1 MKPRRF
7 LQREKV
13 VCNEHAKDEGWR
25 ISIQKAQ
32 EGDKSERDALVIDN
46 FGLIYMVLKRFSGR
60 GYEQE
65 DLFQIGV
72 IGLLKAI
79 DKFDL
84 SRELS
89 FSTYAVPMIIG
100 EIRRFLRDDGMIH
113 VSRQIKDNAR
123 RIASVK
129 EHLKKMNNCD
139 PTIAELEEETG
150 LSADEI
156 LMAIEATSEVESI
169 YQPIGSVHDG
179 SQTLLVDQIEDSKKN
194 ETELINQLT
203 VIQMLERLEAKER
216 KLVELRYLE
225 GKTQS
230 ESAKILGMNQVAV
243 SRLEKKIL
251 LGLRKQF

>member
-1 MKPRRF
+1 MVPSGTYTK
-7 LQREKV
+7 E
-13 VCNEHAKDEGWR
+13 EWR
-25 ISIQKAQ
+25 LAIQKAQ
-32 EGDKSERDALVIDN
+32 EGDKEQRGALVSEN
-46 FGLIYMVLKRFSGR
+46 VGLIYMVLKRFSGR

-65 DLFQIGV
+65 DLFQIGA

-113 VSRQIKDNAR
+113 VSRQVKDNAR
-123 RIASVK
+123 KIASVK
-129 EHLKKMNNCD
+129 ELWNKVHHME
-139 PTIAELEEETG
+139 PTIEILVEQTG
-150 LSADEI
+150 LSPDEI

-169 YQPIGSVHDG
+169 YQPIGTGNDG
-179 SQTLLVDQIEDSKKN
+179 NQMILADQLVDSKKN
-194 ETELINQLT
+194 EQELINRIT
-203 VIQMLERLEAKER
+203 VRQMLDGLEEKDRRLI
-216 KLVELRYLE
+216 ELRFWE

-243 SRLEKKIL
+243 SRSEKRIL
-251 LGLRKQF
+251 LYLRKLL

>member
-1 MKPRRF
+1 MPSGTHTK
-7 LQREKV
+7 E
-13 VCNEHAKDEGWR
+13 EWR
-25 ISIQKAQ
+25 LAIQKAQ
-32 EGDKSERDALVIDN
+32 EGDKEQREALVSAN
-46 FGLIYMVLKRFSGR
+46 VGLIYMVLKRFSGR

-65 DLFQIGV
+65 DLFQIGA

-113 VSRQIKDNAR
+113 VSRQMKDNAR
-123 RIASVK
+123 KIASVK
-129 EHLKKMNNCD
+129 ELWNKVYHME
-139 PTIAELEEETG
+139 PTIEILVEQTG
-150 LSADEI
+150 LSPDEI

-169 YQPIGSVHDG
+169 YQTIGTSNDG
-179 SQTLLVDQIEDSKKN
+179 NQMILADQLVDSKKN
-194 ETELINQLT
+194 EQELINRIT
-203 VIQMLERLEAKER
+203 VRQMLDGLEEKDRRLI
-216 KLVELRYLE
+216 ELRFWE

-243 SRLEKKIL
+243 SRSEKRIL
-251 LGLRKQF
+251 LYLRKLL